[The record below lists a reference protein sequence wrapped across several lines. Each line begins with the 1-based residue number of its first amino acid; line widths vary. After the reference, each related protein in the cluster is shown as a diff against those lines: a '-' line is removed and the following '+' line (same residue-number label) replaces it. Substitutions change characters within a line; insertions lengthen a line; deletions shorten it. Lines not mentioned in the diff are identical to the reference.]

1 MAVSH
6 VPTASGWM
14 SLKRFGKVTHSVE
27 PMVAWGDPLFDGK
40 AVQKVAM
47 AETGSTVRSVLN
59 TRSAASLSTHT
70 ILHKGSIQIRHG
82 VAFEVETL
90 PPP

>member
-27 PMVAWGDPLFDGK
+27 TMVAWGDPLFDGK
-40 AVQKVAM
+40 AVQKVEM
-47 AETGSTVRSVLN
+47 DETGTTVR
-59 TRSAASLSTHT
+59 
-70 ILHKGSIQIRHG
+70 
-82 VAFEVETL
+82 
-90 PPP
+90 